1 MKCDQCDVSM
11 RLNKQECSGNSCS
24 YLFECEI
31 CGKVRL
37 TSARVDQIV
46 DPAITGQSGN
56 SAITVAASSFESM
69 TMPEPAATALLESV
83 NANMELPHLNL
94 DNSTH
99 ELQPVQTL
107 PERDHGENHYELA
120 FELAHQES
128 EPELL

>member
-1 MKCDQCDVSM
+1 M
-11 RLNKQECSGNSCS
+11 RLNEQECTGNSCS

-37 TSARVDQIV
+37 TSSRVDAAAA
-46 DPAITGQSGN
+46 PAITGQTGS
-56 SAITVAASSFESM
+56 SVISLAAVPLDS
-69 TMPEPAATALLESV
+69 TAMPQAMEPMASLDSV
-83 NANMELPHLNL
+83 KGNMELPHISL
-94 DNSTH
+94 DNSALD
-99 ELQPVQTL
+99 LQPAQTL

>member
-37 TSARVDQIV
+37 TSARVDQVV
-46 DPAITGQSGN
+46 DLAIAGQAGN
-56 SAITVAASSFESM
+56 SAITAAAAPLDSM
-69 TMPEPAATALLESV
+69 AMTEPMAIALLESV
-83 NANMELPHLNL
+83 NVDMELPHVNL
-94 DNSTH
+94 GDNSH
-99 ELQPVQTL
+99 DLQPVQKL